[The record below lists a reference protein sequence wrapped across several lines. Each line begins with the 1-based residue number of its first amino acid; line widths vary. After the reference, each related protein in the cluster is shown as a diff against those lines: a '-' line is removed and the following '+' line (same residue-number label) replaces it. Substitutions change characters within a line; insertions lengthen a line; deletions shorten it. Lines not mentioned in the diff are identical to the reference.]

1 MKKLVVLLSLI
12 ASSSAFAAGESCTRE
27 DAQVVGTVVAI
38 QETDGD
44 LCVAQLSFA
53 GRNNMFNAAY
63 GCPLDKHEVQSQGVL
78 LECGPVVGSQVDGI
92 LYRTSPN
99 GPILLY

>member
-1 MKKLVVLLSLI
+1 MKAFAVILTLL
-12 ASSSAFAAGESCTRE
+12 AATSAFANDCSKEN
-27 DAQVVGTVVAI
+27 AQIVGTIVSI

-44 LCVAQLSFA
+44 LCVAQLSFRK
-53 GRNNMFNAAY
+53 GMYNPNY
-63 GCPLDKHEVQSQGVL
+63 TCPLDKDVVLSQGVL

-92 LYRTSPN
+92 LYRTSET

>member
-1 MKKLVVLLSLI
+1 MKKLVVLMSLL
-12 ASSSAFAAGESCTRE
+12 ASSSAFAAGECTRE
-27 DAQVVGTVVAI
+27 DAQIVGTVVAI
-38 QETDGD
+38 QQTDGD

-53 GRNNMFNAAY
+53 GRNNMFNPAY
-63 GCPLDKHEVQSQGVL
+63 GCPLDKYEVQSQGVL

-92 LYRTSPN
+92 LYRTSPQ